1 MVNKYK
7 FIGNLI
13 FTLFLVFGNNV
24 NSQVTITPGDTTV
37 CAGQSVTLN
46 ATGVGGGGPVTGINT
61 NTCTSAGTAV
71 AGLTDD
77 NVQGPFP
84 IGFNFCFYGNNYNQI
99 WVGSNNWA
107 GFSGGQTGTWVTTTI
122 PNAGAGTPKNCIMS
136 PWQDINPNTG
146 GTVRRNLIGTAPNRK
161 LTISWCNVP
170 MFSCTGILYSSQII
184 LYESTN
190 IIETH
195 ILDRQL
201 CATWNSGNA
210 THGLHNL
217 AGNQATV
224 VPGRNNSAW
233 AANNDGKRFTPSG
246 PGTGCGQTTSY
257 TISDIPYNPIYGEPP
272 VITWYLQPD
281 LVNPIGTGP
290 SITVSPNVSP
300 AVYVASLGPSNGGGA
315 GAPPFDEAT
324 VTIDEQIVSTTVVDI
339 ACNGGVGGSIT
350 ASVPSFGP
358 WTYVWADS
366 LGIPVQQ
373 DVSINTPSVLNPPGG
388 GIYFVQVTDNIGCV
402 FNATDTIV
410 EPTPLELNLT
420 QIDSML
426 CLGDN
431 SAQFTVV
438 ASGGTPNYAYT
449 SVPPS
454 LGFNGVFTPTVGGIY
469 DVTVTDNNN
478 CTVSLPVN
486 VYQIPVPFEIIVDTV
501 KQIRC
506 FGDNNGEIIII
517 PIGGLPP
524 YTFTCAQNS
533 ALNNSTGQ
541 FTNLAPGQY
550 TITCEDSYGCSFT
563 VDETISQPNT
573 PLSANIISQTPVI
586 CYGDS
591 TGRIIVQAIG
601 GTAPYNFSNSYNT
614 LYDNPAQFIDVFQGP
629 DNMFVVDANG
639 CFVNIPYVMVGP
651 TIPLTIDTLF
661 FQNVLCLPSQ
671 DGTISMDVIGG
682 WPING
687 IVYNFDLYEQQP
699 DATYSNIL
707 SNQTGVFGNL
717 GEG

>member
-1 MVNKYK
+1 
-7 FIGNLI
+7 
-13 FTLFLVFGNNV
+13 
-24 NSQVTITPGDTTV
+24 
-37 CAGQSVTLN
+37 
-46 ATGVGGGGPVTGINT
+46 
-61 NTCTSAGTAV
+61 
-71 AGLTDD
+71 
-77 NVQGPFP
+77 
-84 IGFNFCFYGNNYNQI
+84 
-99 WVGSNNWA
+99 
-107 GFSGGQTGTWVTTTI
+107 
-122 PNAGAGTPKNCIMS
+122 
-136 PWQDINPNTG
+136 
-146 GTVRRNLIGTAPNRK
+146 
-161 LTISWCNVP
+161 
-170 MFSCTGILYSSQII
+170 

-201 CATWNSGNA
+201 CATWNGGNA

-217 AGNQATV
+217 AGNQATI

-233 AANNDGKRFTPSG
+233 AATNDGKRFTPSG
-246 PGTGCGQTTSY
+246 PGTGCGQTTAY

-290 SITVSPNVSP
+290 SITVSPNASP
-300 AVYVASLGPSNGGGA
+300 SVYVASLGPSNGGGA

-324 VTIDEQIVSTTVVDI
+324 VTIDDQIVSTTVVDI

-388 GIYFVQVTDNIGCV
+388 GIYFVQVTDDIGCV

-449 SVPPS
+449 SVPAA
-454 LGFNGVFTPTVGGIY
+454 LGFNGIFTPTVGGIY

-486 VYQIPVPFEIIVDTV
+486 VYQIPVPFETIVDTV

-524 YTFTCAQNS
+524 YTFTCSQNS

-591 TGRIIVQAIG
+591 TGSIIVQAIG
-601 GTAPYNFSNSYNT
+601 GTAPYNFSNTYNT

-639 CFVNIPYVMVGP
+639 CFVNIP
-651 TIPLTIDTLF
+651 
-661 FQNVLCLPSQ
+661 
-671 DGTISMDVIGG
+671 
-682 WPING
+682 
-687 IVYNFDLYEQQP
+687 
-699 DATYSNIL
+699 
-707 SNQTGVFGNL
+707 
-717 GEG
+717 